1 MRSKFLLFINSPN
14 KLRQMSI
21 KIKRQRKVM
30 RKKYDQ
36 EGITETV
43 NTVTVREKKNHSLI
57 FLHPPLVTKVHTSQS
72 TRCPWERG

>member
-1 MRSKFLLFINSPN
+1 MLFINSPN

-43 NTVTVREKKNHSLI
+43 NTVTVREKKKI
-57 FLHPPLVTKVHTSQS
+57 T
-72 TRCPWERG
+72 

>member
-1 MRSKFLLFINSPN
+1 
-14 KLRQMSI
+14 MSI

-43 NTVTVREKKNHSLI
+43 NTVTVREKKNHPLLLETREGHRIPRRMI
-57 FLHPPLVTKVHTSQS
+57 FENVL
-72 TRCPWERG
+72 